1 MKQFEELCAIIQ
13 KIAADPYAEVD
24 YLTISD
30 FLQLRQHLDICKDCD
45 KLSEETVERG
55 EKEGKLTKEGGP
67 SAN

>member
-1 MKQFEELCAIIQ
+1 MKSFEELCAII
-13 KIAADPYAEVD
+13 KRIAADPYANID

-30 FLQLRQHLDICKDCD
+30 FLQLRQHVDICKDCD
-45 KLSEETVERG
+45 KLSEEVVEEG